1 VTLSTLLVAASF
13 QPLRTRIQGAVDRR
27 FYRRRYDAERVAS
40 LFSSRLRGQI
50 DLDALHR
57 ELMGV
62 IDDTV
67 QPPTRRCGCARDRAA
82 PRRAAPPGWGVLVA
96 APAAT
101 AATARQGD
109 QRDDHDQGDQAC
121 SDP

>member
-1 VTLSTLLVAASF
+1 VTPSTLLVAASF

-27 FYRRRYDAERVAS
+27 FYRRRYDADRPRRCFEPPTRPD
-40 LFSSRLRGQI
+40 R
-50 DLDALHR
+50 LDALHR
-57 ELMGV
+57 ELMGL
-62 IDDTV
+62 IDDAV
-67 QPPTRRCGCARDRAA
+67 QPAHASLWVREGWAA